1 MQTQTIKPMIH
12 HGENLKRLLREKE
25 MTQKEFAQK
34 LNISR
39 VYLISLFDK
48 RKIKSEYRDK
58 IKDQIGTDLE
68 YETKNYGEPFS
79 APPEEPA
86 AGGNIIFVPLYVF
99 GGFLTGYAD
108 QIFMS
113 KLQRFFLP
121 GINGE
126 HYAFEVDGMSMH
138 DFASPGDWAIS
149 TPQEPGDRFI
159 RGRAYVL
166 QTIDGLLI
174 KYFDSISGDQATFYS
189 HHKDYSPMKIPLKSI
204 KKAYFV
210 TRVLKKV

>member
-1 MQTQTIKPMIH
+1 MIH

-25 MTQKEFAQK
+25 ITQKDFAKK
-34 LNISR
+34 LGISR

-48 RKIKSEYRDK
+48 RKIKSDYRTK
-58 IKDQIGTDLE
+58 IKHLLKTDLD
-68 YETKNYGEPFS
+68 YETKNYGEL
-79 APPEEPA
+79 A
-86 AGGNIIFVPLYVF
+86 ASQPDEYPSGGNIVFVPLYVF

-113 KLQRFFLP
+113 KLKRFFLP
-121 GINGE
+121 GITGE

-149 TPQEPGDRFI
+149 SPQEAGDKFV

-174 KYFDSISGDQATFYS
+174 KYFDSIVGSEAFFYS
-189 HHKDYSPMKIPLKSI
+189 HNKEYGKTKIPLKSI

>member
-1 MQTQTIKPMIH
+1 MIH

-25 MTQKEFAQK
+25 ITQKDFAKK
-34 LNISR
+34 LSISR

-48 RKIKSEYRDK
+48 RKIKNDYRTR
-58 IKDQIGTDLE
+58 IKKLLGTDLE
-68 YETKNYGEPFS
+68 YETKNYGELP
-79 APPEEPA
+79 AVQAEENA
-86 AGGNIIFVPLYVF
+86 AGGGNIVFVPLYVF

-121 GINGE
+121 GVTGE

-149 TPQEPGDRFI
+149 SAQEAGDKFVH
-159 RGRAYVL
+159 GRAYVL
-166 QTIDGLLI
+166 QTIDGLII
-174 KYFDSISGDQATFYS
+174 KYFDSIDGNEASFYS
-189 HHKDYSPMKIPLKSI
+189 HNKEYGPTKVPLKSI

>member
-1 MQTQTIKPMIH
+1 MIH

-25 MTQKEFAQK
+25 ITQKDFAKK
-34 LNISR
+34 LSISR

-48 RKIKSEYRDK
+48 RKIKNDYRTK
-58 IKDQIGTDLE
+58 IKQLLGTDLD
-68 YETKNYGEPFS
+68 YETKNYGELPVPL
-79 APPEEPA
+79 AEEYPV
-86 AGGNIIFVPLYVF
+86 GGNIVFVPLYVF

-121 GINGE
+121 GVTGE

-149 TPQEPGDRFI
+149 SAQESGDHFV

-166 QTIDGLLI
+166 QTIDGLII
-174 KYFDSISGDQATFYS
+174 KYFDSIDGNEAHFYS
-189 HHKDYSPMKIPLKSI
+189 HNKEYGTTTLPLKSI

>member
-1 MQTQTIKPMIH
+1 MIH

-25 MTQKEFAQK
+25 ITQKNFAKK
-34 LNISR
+34 LDISR

-48 RKIKSEYRDK
+48 RKIKNEYRTK
-58 IKDQIGTDLE
+58 IKQLLGTDLE
-68 YETKNYGEPFS
+68 YETKNYGEPG
-79 APPEEPA
+79 ALQAEEYT
-86 AGGNIIFVPLYVF
+86 AGGNIVFVPLYVF

-113 KLQRFFLP
+113 RLQRFFLP
-121 GINGE
+121 GITGE

-149 TPQEPGDRFI
+149 SAQEAGDQFV

-166 QTIDGLLI
+166 QTIDGLII
-174 KYFDSISGDQATFYS
+174 KYFDSIEGNEAHFYS
-189 HHKDYSPMKIPLKSI
+189 HNKEYAPTKIPLKSI

>member
-1 MQTQTIKPMIH
+1 MIH

-25 MTQKEFAQK
+25 ITQKDFAKK
-34 LNISR
+34 LGISR

-48 RKIKSEYRDK
+48 RKIKSDYRNK
-58 IKDQIGTDLE
+58 IKHLLKTDLE
-68 YETKNYGEPFS
+68 YETKNYGELS
-79 APPEEPA
+79 AAQAEEQPVG
-86 AGGNIIFVPLYVF
+86 GGNIVFVPLYVF

-121 GINGE
+121 GISGE

-149 TPQEPGDRFI
+149 SAQEPGDKFV

-166 QTIDGLLI
+166 QTIDGLII
-174 KYFDSISGDQATFYS
+174 KYFDSIDGNEASFYS
-189 HHKDYSPMKIPLKSI
+189 HNKEYGTIKVPLKSI

>member
-1 MQTQTIKPMIH
+1 MIH

-25 MTQKEFAQK
+25 ITQKDFAKK
-34 LNISR
+34 LSISR

-48 RKIKSEYRDK
+48 RKIKNDYRTR
-58 IKDQIGTDLE
+58 IKKLLGTDLE
-68 YETKNYGEPFS
+68 YETKNYGELPVMQ
-79 APPEEPA
+79 AEENSV
-86 AGGNIIFVPLYVF
+86 GGNIVFVPLYVF
-99 GGFLTGYAD
+99 GGFLTGYSD

-121 GINGE
+121 GVTGE

-149 TPQEPGDRFI
+149 SAQEAGDHFV

-166 QTIDGLLI
+166 QTIDGLII
-174 KYFDSISGDQATFYS
+174 KYFDSIDGNEASFYS
-189 HHKDYSPMKIPLKSI
+189 HNKEYGVTKVPLKSI